1 MGAVGMSEW
10 RSFDSKE
17 QLDAQL
23 AKQVALNLREDI
35 GLYGSA
41 SLAVSGGNTPKN
53 MFHQLS
59 LCEIQWSKV
68 DITLVDERWVD
79 PGNEDSNERLVREC
93 LLQNEAVAAQFYG
106 LKTSCNDA
114 TGGLV
119 AAGEGLAH
127 VRRPFSIVILG
138 VGGDGHT
145 ASWFPRAS
153 NLNDLLDPEG
163 EAELAVC
170 DPVTAPYQ
178 RITLTF
184 PAVLNARNIFIHI
197 VGEEKKKVLREA
209 VDVGTPISEI
219 LKQATT
225 PVTIWWAA

>member
-1 MGAVGMSEW
+1 MSEW
-10 RSFDSKE
+10 RCFDSKE
-17 QLDAQL
+17 QLDALL

-41 SLAVSGGNTPKN
+41 SLAVSGGSTPKN

-59 LCEIQWSKV
+59 ILEILWSKV

-79 PGNEDSNERLVREC
+79 PGSEDSNEHLVRKS
-93 LLQNEAVAAQFYG
+93 LLQNRAAAAKFHG
-106 LKTSCNDA
+106 LKTSCEDA
-114 TGGLV
+114 AEGLL
-119 AAGEGLAH
+119 AAGERLAH
-127 VRRPFSIVILG
+127 VRRPFSVVVLG

-153 NLNDLLDPEG
+153 NLNELLDPKG
-163 EAELAVC
+163 EAELAIC

-178 RITLTF
+178 RITLTY
-184 PAVLNARNIFIHI
+184 PAVLNARNIFIYI
-197 VGEEKKKVLREA
+197 AGEEKKKVLREA
-209 VDVGTPISEI
+209 VDVGAPVSAI
-219 LKQATT
+219 LTQATT